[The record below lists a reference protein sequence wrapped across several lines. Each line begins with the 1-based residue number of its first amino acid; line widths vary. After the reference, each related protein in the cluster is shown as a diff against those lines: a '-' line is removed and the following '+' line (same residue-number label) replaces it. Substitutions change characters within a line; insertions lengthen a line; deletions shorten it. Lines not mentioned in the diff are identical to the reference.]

1 LISLVSQSTYLFNT
15 SIRENLRLAYPKAS
29 EADMLTACKIAEID
43 AFIDSLPKKL
53 DTVIGERGH
62 QMSGGERQR
71 LAIAR
76 AVLKNTPILI
86 LDEPTSN
93 LDPVTEKKII
103 TTIDRIARSK
113 TVIWITH
120 SLTGLEKMD
129 EILVMEEGT
138 IVERGTHKQLIE
150 SKGEYYSM
158 RNDQK
163 F

>member
-1 LISLVSQSTYLFNT
+1 
-15 SIRENLRLAYPKAS
+15 
-29 EADMLTACKIAEID
+29 
-43 AFIDSLPKKL
+43 
-53 DTVIGERGH
+53 
-62 QMSGGERQR
+62 
-71 LAIAR
+71 
-76 AVLKNTPILI
+76 

-150 SKGEYYSM
+150 AKGEYFLM

>member
-1 LISLVSQSTYLFNT
+1 
-15 SIRENLRLAYPKAS
+15 
-29 EADMLTACKIAEID
+29 
-43 AFIDSLPKKL
+43 
-53 DTVIGERGH
+53 
-62 QMSGGERQR
+62 MSGGERQR